1 MYNKATSTTS
11 PIGSQWP
18 TMPTMLL
25 RGSPRVFRTWL
36 LVFAAVVQADE
47 AIGPNQATHDASRRQ
62 ASGAIQL
69 CLLI

>member
-1 MYNKATSTTS
+1 
-11 PIGSQWP
+11 
-18 TMPTMLL
+18 MPTMLL